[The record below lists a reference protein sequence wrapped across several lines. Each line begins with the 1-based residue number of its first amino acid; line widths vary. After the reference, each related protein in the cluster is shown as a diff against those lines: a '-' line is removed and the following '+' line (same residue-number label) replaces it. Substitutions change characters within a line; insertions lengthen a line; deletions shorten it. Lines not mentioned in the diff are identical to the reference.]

1 MLSKNC
7 VSDILRYH
15 GVHWNSLALKRKFNL
30 NQRLGSSVPA
40 NGLYSSCFK
49 DRQRGN
55 KWMQKGTSARN
66 LVKRSAE
73 FLVTLLFMRIEFVD
87 NNSKALETRL
97 ENRIQRIDDDLKT
110 NIERIVKKRLQIYE
124 TASTTRRKERRD
136 IIFNKSLLIRTSVLL
151 AFFNNQH
158 HSASQHKMIFSS
170 VFLSILPTE
179 YSLCSTA
186 VDCEIGQSENLS

>member
-1 MLSKNC
+1 
-7 VSDILRYH
+7 
-15 GVHWNSLALKRKFNL
+15 
-30 NQRLGSSVPA
+30 
-40 NGLYSSCFK
+40 
-49 DRQRGN
+49 
-55 KWMQKGTSARN
+55 MQKGTSARN

-170 VFLSILPTE
+170 VFFSILPTE